1 MAKKSN
7 TRTSIEEIN
16 ESLSSIEQ
24 KVENNKKYI
33 YWAVGAVVVIALL
46 ILGYVNL
53 IRNPNLDQAKSQIAQ
68 ADAALVA
75 GNDSIALLQYLSVAD
90 SYSNL
95 PANRANLNAA
105 IILYQQGK
113 YEEAIASIKKFDPAG
128 NLVGPA
134 SQSLMGDCY
143 VNLGELDKA
152 LSAFDKAI
160 DLAGDNGLYTPV
172 FIMKK
177 ATVYREQQN
186 YKAEAAAY
194 QTINDS
200 YPEFAT
206 SYGIDIEKY
215 LIRAKKQAG
224 E

>member
-113 YEEAIASIKKFDPAG
+113 YEEAIASIKKFDPTG